1 MIESHFFAF
10 PDWHVAFSK
19 ARVSEMG
26 EKRHV
31 TLTGSFKTAHDIPDR
46 HGPTLPCTR
55 RGSGK
60 AAVPWAA
67 SELGVWG
74 GVRHCGITK
83 LFLTHAVTPE
93 WPRPGFRPPF
103 PLLLGPLGGVGGL
116 SSLIWGTEDDA
127 SPRGQPFSGP
137 SDPGMKSGGQ
147 RNVRGPHPAA
157 WPARAPAP
165 HPGCGFIR

>member
-1 MIESHFFAF
+1 
-10 PDWHVAFSK
+10 
-19 ARVSEMG
+19 MG

-46 HGPTLPCTR
+46 HGPALPCAR

-103 PLLLGPLGGVGGL
+103 PLLLGPLGGVGAFPAL
-116 SSLIWGTEDDA
+116 SGAQKT
-127 SPRGQPFSGP
+127 
-137 SDPGMKSGGQ
+137 M
-147 RNVRGPHPAA
+147 
-157 WPARAPAP
+157 PAP
-165 HPGCGFIR
+165 VVSRFPGLRTWE